1 MAAQL
6 AASSSAYVA
15 QLAACA
21 LEAAHRPCSADALA
35 LAGPAE
41 VAAARVALRSL
52 RAAAV
57 EFERERTAH
66 EAALRLREAELRA
79 AHESECATRVA
90 AAVAEATARVLA
102 EAARRQEDAVSVRD
116 RFWQAQIEVELKQC
130 ATMEREAS
138 GQIMTERAA
147 GDVAARQTIQQA
159 SVALSE
165 ARQLIQTWR

>member
-1 MAAQL
+1 MQRRSSTKGESSNEPNRRGSAAVGKLQT
-6 AASSSAYVA
+6 AV
-15 QLAACA
+15 
-21 LEAAHRPCSADALA
+21 
-35 LAGPAE
+35 
-41 VAAARVALRSL
+41 RSL
-52 RAAAV
+52 QPSELFALTA
-57 EFERERTAH
+57 ENERLLKLEQELTER